1 LRDLLRGHFGQLDVA
16 CFAHR
21 PQQVFPNAIVRVAIM
36 TGQRTDMD
44 GVGTIRTSQFLQFNK
59 ENRQEVFNN
68 ISFKSVEGYEL
79 RDRIGGSAD
88 TDYEVIP
95 KIGTDINISFLD
107 SLKDKSDK
115 IIDDVET
122 EEETSNVVYRRRG
135 GGYWLNAVPQ
145 NIHGEDATTIDEL
158 YFDDELTQN
167 MVFLIVN
174 SSTFYVYWVIY
185 GFFYV
190 LNTGHITRFPIPE
203 EETLEENASEINQ
216 LANELWSGMQE
227 VHSGGSRD
235 QFNMPALKPI
245 IDRVDD
251 LFGDLYEF
259 DEDVVEY
266 LKDYNSEYGRKGSD
280 SEELDSYIEAE
291 AADGHQ

>member
-1 LRDLLRGHFGQLDVA
+1 
-16 CFAHR
+16 
-21 PQQVFPNAIVRVAIM
+21 
-36 TGQRTDMD
+36 MD
-44 GVGTIRTSQFLQFNK
+44 DVGTIRTSQFLQFNK
-59 ENRQEVFNN
+59 ENRQEIFNN

-79 RDRIGGSAD
+79 RDRIGGTAD

-95 KIGTDINISFLD
+95 KIGTDINISFLNG
-107 SLKDKSDK
+107 LKDKSDR
-115 IIDDVET
+115 IIDDVEA

-135 GGYWLNAVPQ
+135 GGYWLNAVPE

-174 SSTFYVYWVIY
+174 SSTFYVYWVVY

-203 EETLEENASEINQ
+203 EETLEENSNEIHQ
-216 LANELWSGMQE
+216 LAQELWDGMQK
-227 VHSGGSRD
+227 VHTGGSRD
-235 QFNMPALKPI
+235 QFDMPALKPI

-251 LFGDLYEF
+251 LFGELYDF

-280 SEELDSYIEAE
+280 SEELDSYVETE
-291 AADGHQ
+291 GADN